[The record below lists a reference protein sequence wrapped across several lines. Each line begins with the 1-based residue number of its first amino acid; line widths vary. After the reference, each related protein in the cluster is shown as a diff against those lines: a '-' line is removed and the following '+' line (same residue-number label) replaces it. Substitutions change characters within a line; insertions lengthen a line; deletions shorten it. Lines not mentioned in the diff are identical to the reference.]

1 MTTHY
6 LDLTVVPDPETGA
19 PQLLGALFGRLH
31 QALVQLRAS
40 DIGASFPR
48 YSRNPRG
55 LGNVLRLHG
64 SQSALQRLMD
74 IDWLKGV
81 RDHVRMT
88 DISSVPD
95 TAEHRTVTR
104 KQFKTSVERL
114 RRRRM
119 KRQGETAEQAA
130 QAIPST
136 VERKPDLPFIHMR
149 SQSTM
154 QGFHL
159 FIAMG
164 PPQPGPVTG
173 PFNTYGLGGKATIPW
188 F

>member
-6 LDLTVVPDPETGA
+6 LDLTVIPDPETSA
-19 PQLLGALFGRLH
+19 PELLGALFGRLH
-31 QALVQLRAS
+31 QALVQLRAD

-55 LGNVLRLHG
+55 LGNILRLHG
-64 SQSALQRLMD
+64 TETALQGLMVT
-74 IDWLKGV
+74 DWLKGV

-88 DISSVPD
+88 EISPVPD
-95 TAEHRTVTR
+95 SAEYRTVTR
-104 KQFKTSVERL
+104 KQFKTSADRL

-119 KRQGETAEQAA
+119 KRKGETEEQATL
-130 QAIPST
+130 AIPAT
-136 VERKPDLPFIHMR
+136 MERKPDLPFIHLR
-149 SQSTM
+149 SRSTM

-159 FIAMG
+159 FIALG
-164 PPQPGPVTG
+164 DSQSKPVIG
-173 PFNTYGLGGKATIPW
+173 PFNTYGLGGNATIPW

>member
-6 LDLTVVPDPETGA
+6 IDLTVIPDPETGI
-19 PQLLGALFGRLH
+19 PQLLGALFGKLH
-31 QALVQLRAS
+31 QALVHLKAD
-40 DIGASFPR
+40 DIGASFPG

-64 SQSALQRLMD
+64 TQAALQRLMAV
-74 IDWLKGV
+74 DWLKGT
-81 RDHVRMT
+81 RDHVRLT
-88 DISSVPD
+88 EIFPVPA
-95 TAEHRTVTR
+95 TAGHRIVTR
-104 KQFKTSVERL
+104 KQFKTSAERL

-119 KRQGETAEQAA
+119 KRQNETAEQAA

-136 VERKPDLPFIHMR
+136 VERKPDLPFIHLR

-159 FIAMG
+159 FISLG
-164 PPQPGPVTG
+164 PPQPAPVVG
-173 PFNTYGLGGKATIPW
+173 SFNTYGLGGKATIPW